1 MSKFG
6 FLPRNQAIDLQDHY
20 VNEAQNGASYIKVF
34 FDGGDLRGSFV
45 VRTPSPIT
53 SADNAFIE
61 AFRKVWDIVAP
72 LA

>member
-20 VNEAQNGASYIKVF
+20 VNEAQNGASYIRAF

-61 AFRKVWDIVAP
+61 AFRKVLDIVAP